1 MWQAVFNLC
10 FAVENGLDDFRG
22 FKPDLISL
30 FLFLSLSLSVK
41 KKGRYIALAEI
52 RL

>member
-1 MWQAVFNLC
+1 MWQAVFHLC
-10 FAVENGLDDFRG
+10 LGVENGLDDFRG

-30 FLFLSLSLSVK
+30 FLFFSLSVK
-41 KKGRYIALAEI
+41 KKGRYRALAEI